1 MNFLRGG
8 CNFYIK
14 NNLKSEMFND
24 KKMFFSV
31 VTKNS
36 NCETLTKNLSFLKYN
51 TGLRIKK
58 FNVFR
63 QYRGRGIAKMG
74 GEGGGLG

>member
-1 MNFLRGG
+1 
-8 CNFYIK
+8 
-14 NNLKSEMFND
+14 MFND

-63 QYRGRGIAKMG
+63 QYR
-74 GEGGGLG
+74 EGGGGWDSLPF

>member
-1 MNFLRGG
+1 
-8 CNFYIK
+8 
-14 NNLKSEMFND
+14 MFND

-63 QYRGRGIAKMG
+63 QYRGRGG
-74 GEGGGLG
+74 GWDSLPF

>member
-74 GEGGGLG
+74 GGGGGLG

>member
-1 MNFLRGG
+1 
-8 CNFYIK
+8 
-14 NNLKSEMFND
+14 MFND

-74 GEGGGLG
+74 GEGGGGWDSLPF